1 MQRGSAERT
10 PCRVECP
17 EGEGSPGDKALSLGG
32 RGEAHPVVAQVVD
45 GIV

>member
-10 PCRVECP
+10 PWRVECP
-17 EGEGSPGDKALSLGG
+17 EGEGSPGVQALSLDG
-32 RGEAHPVVAQVVD
+32 RGKAHPVVAQVID

>member
-1 MQRGSAERT
+1 MQRGSVERS

-17 EGEGSPGDKALSLGG
+17 EGEGSPGVQALSLGG
-32 RGEAHPVVAQVVD
+32 CGEAHPVVAQVVD

>member
-1 MQRGSAERT
+1 MQTGSAERT

-17 EGEGSPGDKALSLGG
+17 EGERSPGVQALSLGS

>member
-17 EGEGSPGDKALSLGG
+17 EGEGSPRVQVLSLGG
-32 RGEAHPVVAQVVD
+32 RGKAHPVVAQVVD